1 MCTCVNSLAKGR
13 RSKKGSH
20 PHQSTANSFSL
31 SYLHILAASRSV
43 APIYELHLYIY
54 IVQETLIFFS
64 RSLPPS
70 SSPAF
75 SSKLWGSPN
84 FSFFFFRLNLICIYR
99 HIIFPSLDST
109 FKYYVDGKQQ
119 IISPCLYNCFF
130 FKGNR
135 YEINCPK
142 FWLEIQQLKEVVQ
155 EKAAVIIMIK

>member
-1 MCTCVNSLAKGR
+1 MFRKEKKKRFSSKSCVLKYFSFEFSAMREREIGGGRGVRRGVCTCVNSLAKGR

-75 SSKLWGSPN
+75 ASKLLGVPP
-84 FSFFFFRLNLICIYR
+84 FFFFFSI
-99 HIIFPSLDST
+99 
-109 FKYYVDGKQQ
+109 
-119 IISPCLYNCFF
+119 
-130 FKGNR
+130 
-135 YEINCPK
+135 K
-142 FWLEIQQLKEVVQ
+142 FNMYI
-155 EKAAVIIMIK
+155 